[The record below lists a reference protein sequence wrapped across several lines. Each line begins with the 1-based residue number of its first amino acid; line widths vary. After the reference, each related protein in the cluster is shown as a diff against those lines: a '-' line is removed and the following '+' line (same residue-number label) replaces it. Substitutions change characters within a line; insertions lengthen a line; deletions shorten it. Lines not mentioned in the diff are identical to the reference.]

1 MKMKYFFLLFF
12 LFPAVSLSAQKQF
25 VVDPD
30 AEVREIS
37 GSFTSIKVS
46 SGLHVFLSQG
56 NEEAIA
62 ISAPGEKY
70 KQGIKTE
77 IENGELRI
85 YYSGDKMR
93 YDDQKMN
100 VYVAYKNLEQI
111 LVSGAS
117 DVFVAGV
124 MDVPLLNIHMSG
136 ASDMKGELNVK
147 ELNIKLSGA
156 SDMRLSGKVTNV
168 NIESSGASDV
178 KAYGLT
184 ALNCNVKVSGA
195 SDVNITVTGELSAN
209 ANGASNVYY
218 KGPAEVKVK
227 QSSGASTIERKE

>member
-1 MKMKYFFLLFF
+1 MKYFFLLLFF
-12 LFPAVSLSAQKQF
+12 FPAVKLSAQKQF

-46 SGLHVFLSQG
+46 SGLHVFLSRGDQ
-56 NEEAIA
+56 EAIA

-70 KQGIKTE
+70 KAGIKTE
-77 IENGELRI
+77 IENGELHI
-85 YYSGDKMR
+85 YYSGDKLR
-93 YDDQKMN
+93 YDNDKKMN

-117 DVFVAGV
+117 DVFIAGV

-184 ALNCNVKVSGA
+184 AVNCNVKVSGA

-218 KGPAEVKVK
+218 KGTAEVKVK